1 MAITTLDGL
10 VAAMLPPVQFYKV
23 TGTMKAAGLSHS
35 LWYSAGVPGAAT
47 ASSAGIA
54 GEALT
59 SYGGQLPFPSTV
71 GGKSV
76 YVSRMEAVH
85 TSSLG
90 NVALLDRLWQNSGF
104 TVTSTSS
111 QPFTSFVAIPARDNN
126 ASTNG
131 EGVMFAM
138 EVASTL
144 GSGTPTLTVT
154 YTNSAGTGSR
164 TGTIGPI
171 TTTSVAGTWY
181 PMALQAGDKG
191 VRSVQSVQSS
201 ATMTSGSVSFVLYRE
216 LTSMPLPSAN
226 FGIDRDAVALGMPKC
241 HDDSVPFLVALAT
254 ATTTTTIDG
263 AVGLAQG

>member
-10 VAAMLPPVQFYKV
+10 VAGLLPPVQFYKV

-35 LWYSAGVPGAAT
+35 LFYSAGVPGAAA

-59 SYGGQLPFPSTV
+59 SYAGQIPFPGAV

-76 YVSRMEAVH
+76 YACRMEAVH

-90 NVALLDRLWQNSGF
+90 NLALLDRLWHNSGYS
-104 TVTSTSS
+104 VTSTSS
-111 QPFTSFVAIPARDNN
+111 QTVNSVALPARDNN

-131 EGVMFAM
+131 EGVMVAM
-138 EVASTL
+138 EVSATL
-144 GSGTPTLTVT
+144 GAGTPTITVT
-154 YTNSAGTGSR
+154 YTNSDGTTGR

-171 TTTSVAGTWY
+171 TTTSVQGTWY
-181 PMALQAGDKG
+181 PMQLQAGDKG
-191 VRSVQSVQSS
+191 VRSIQSIQSS
-201 ATMTSGSVSFVLYRE
+201 ATMTSGSVSFVMYRE
-216 LTSMPLPSAN
+216 ITSMPLPAAN
-226 FGIDRDAVALGMPKC
+226 FGIDRDAIALGMPKM
-241 HDDSVPFLVALAT
+241 HDSSVPFLVALAT
-254 ATTTTTIDG
+254 NTTTTTIDG